1 MNGGT
6 AKIEVWHL
14 HPFPCHFWLFSRVM
28 SLRFRGKWILCCCI
42 VTSDLSHPKFPSTNL
57 KNSHHN
63 IQSWTNWSSSWDEFS
78 SWVHMEAGDVVLT
91 HRAFA
96 TRDLVI
102 CKRDMQDIGQGLSI
116 TENCTSSCKA
126 KTTKRKKL
134 EGSFLTYLYVV
145 HTTRLWNWFSL
156 PGPSLF
162 IVT

>member
-14 HPFPCHFWLFSRVM
+14 HGFPVHFWLFSRVA
-28 SLRFRGKWILCCCI
+28 SLRFRGKCILCCCNQW
-42 VTSDLSHPKFPSTNL
+42 SFP
-57 KNSHHN
+57 
-63 IQSWTNWSSSWDEFS
+63 IQWSWDEFS

-102 CKRDMQDIGQGLSI
+102 CKRDMHDIGQGLSI

-126 KTTKRKKL
+126 KTKKKKETVRMIL
-134 EGSFLTYLYVV
+134 DIPLCGSPPPDCRTDFPSQAHLS
-145 HTTRLWNWFSL
+145 SL
-156 PGPSLF
+156 LLRS
-162 IVT
+162 